1 MMNVNRD
8 RHILQP
14 HSLKWWQRV
23 DEPEKLL
30 KARFNKPLAIH
41 ANLYMACIFV
51 GVLYRKASYVFVPLL
66 VKPLYL
72 DLHLYGKKLKQPY
85 KHIVQH
91 LVILGGEGQDL
102 KSGIKL
108 QARGINM

>member
-1 MMNVNRD
+1 MMNVNKD

-23 DEPEKLL
+23 DEPKKLL

-41 ANLYMACIFV
+41 ANLYMARIFV
-51 GVLYRKASYVFVPLL
+51 GVLYRELYREASYVFAPLL

-72 DLHLYGKKLKQPY
+72 DLHLYEKKVKTT
-85 KHIVQH
+85 I
-91 LVILGGEGQDL
+91 
-102 KSGIKL
+102 
-108 QARGINM
+108 

>member
-1 MMNVNRD
+1 MVNVNKD

-41 ANLYMACIFV
+41 ANLYMAHIFV
-51 GVLYRKASYVFVPLL
+51 GELYSHASYMFVPNL
-66 VKPLYL
+66 VKPLYS
-72 DLHLYGKKLKQPY
+72 DLYLMK
-85 KHIVQH
+85 IVETT
-91 LVILGGEGQDL
+91 I
-102 KSGIKL
+102 
-108 QARGINM
+108 